1 MDHVSQ
7 NRRSG
12 RVISR
17 LLGFIAGLALFLVLL
32 AALLVWSAGRFAPS
46 LLDSALFSRSG
57 SSLSAESNDSN
68 LFAGRIAIAGVR
80 VTAASRWQERD
91 LIKAREARVV
101 VDPLSFYG
109 AGPRVIRE
117 LHLDIEELVVAGKE
131 DYLSDNSLRDLIRS
145 FSSDSSAPSTTDA
158 AAPVR
163 FRIERLVIHVGRVR
177 VIAGDGTDRRR
188 TVVDRAADLRLE
200 AHDVDETSLDEKVWS
215 PLTSK
220 LTSLAARIGVDAVV
234 DEAREK
240 LIRAAESLLPR

>member
-7 NRRSG
+7 IRRSG

-17 LLGFIAGLALFLVLL
+17 LLGFIAGLALFLMLL

-68 LFAGRIAIAGVR
+68 LFAGRIALGGVR
-80 VTAASRWQERD
+80 VTAASRWQERE

-101 VDPLSFYG
+101 VDPFSFYG

-117 LHLDIEELVVAGKE
+117 LHLEVDELVIAGRE
-131 DYLSDNSLRDLIRS
+131 DYLADNSLRDLILS
-145 FSSDSSAPSTTDA
+145 YSSESPASAPPDA
-158 AAPVR
+158 AATAR
-163 FRIERLVIHVGRVR
+163 FRIERLVIHVGRIR
-177 VIAGDGTDRRR
+177 VIAGDGTARRR

-200 AHDVDETSLDEKVWS
+200 AHDVDETSLGEKVWL
-215 PLTSK
+215 PLTSQ

-234 DEAREK
+234 DEAKEK
-240 LIRAAESLLPR
+240 LIRAAESLLSR